1 MTKPDRKSSSL
12 LLDLNVPRPIMA
24 DISGLVLTV
33 LGLSFKV
40 ASAIYSYSNDVKD
53 AKGDIQQLSN
63 EIFALIG
70 VLEQLKVNQEQI
82 STGKW
87 TDHSKAFSQDS
98 NRGSLRHVLQKSLEF
113 LQDLHKRLESPKTR
127 FKAKIQK
134 LKWPFEQK
142 ETTQHLQR
150 LERVKTYLIL
160 SLMTDEMFASI
171 SSKPRVSFS
180 TNNVQRSDPADCIR
194 DIVSDY
200 SDSTIDKRTTERRTP
215 YIFSSKLSRLGLNM
229 CR

>member
-1 MTKPDRKSSSL
+1 
-12 LLDLNVPRPIMA
+12 MA
-24 DISGLVLTV
+24 DISGLVMTV
-33 LGLSFKV
+33 LGFSFRV
-40 ASAIYSYSNDVKD
+40 ASAIYSYSSDVKD

-70 VLEQLKVNQEQI
+70 VLERLKVNQEQI

-87 TDHSKAFSQDS
+87 KDHSKGFSHDS
-98 NRGSLRHVLQKSLEF
+98 DRVSLRHVLQKSLEF
-113 LQDLHKRLESPKTR
+113 LQDLLKRLEPPKTR

-160 SLMTDEMFASI
+160 SLMTDEMFAPI
-171 SSKPRVSFS
+171 RSKLRVSFS

-200 SDSTIDKRTTERRTP
+200 SDSTFDKKTTGRRAP
-215 YIFSSKLSRLGLNM
+215 YMFPSKLSRLGLNM

>member
-1 MTKPDRKSSSL
+1 MTL
-12 LLDLNVPRPIMA
+12 TGNVPRPIMA

-33 LGLSFKV
+33 LGVSFQV
-40 ASAIYSYSNDVKD
+40 ASAIYSYSSDVRG

-63 EIFALIG
+63 ELFALIG
-70 VLEQLKVNQEQI
+70 VLERLKVNQEQV
-82 STGKW
+82 STGNPA
-87 TDHSKAFSQDS
+87 DHSKAFSQES
-98 NRGSLRHVLQKSLEF
+98 NQDSLRYVLQQSLQF
-113 LQDLHKRLESPKTR
+113 LQDLRKRLEFPKTR

-171 SSKPRVSFS
+171 RSTLGVSFS
-180 TNNVQRSDPADCIR
+180 TNKVQRSYPADCIG
-194 DIVSDY
+194 DIVSNY
-200 SDSTIDKRTTERRTP
+200 SDSRINKKTTARRIP
-215 YIFSSKLSRLGLNM
+215 YMFSSTLSQLGLNIY
-229 CR
+229 R

>member
-1 MTKPDRKSSSL
+1 
-12 LLDLNVPRPIMA
+12 MA
-24 DISGLVLTV
+24 DISGLILTV
-33 LGLSFKV
+33 LGVSFQV
-40 ASAIYSYSNDVKD
+40 ASAIYSYSSDVKD

-70 VLEQLKVNQEQI
+70 VLERLKVNQEQI
-82 STGKW
+82 STGKSI
-87 TDHSKAFSQDS
+87 DHSKAFSQES
-98 NRGSLRHVLQKSLEF
+98 NQDSLRHVLHQSLEF
-113 LQDLHKRLESPKTR
+113 LQDLHKRLEFPKTR

-171 SSKPRVSFS
+171 RTKLGVSFS
-180 TNNVQRSDPADCIR
+180 TNKVQRSYPADCIR
-194 DIVSDY
+194 NIVSDY
-200 SDSTIDKRTTERRTP
+200 SDSRIDKKTTGRRIP
-215 YIFSSKLSRLGLNM
+215 
-229 CR
+229 

>member
-63 EIFALIG
+63 ETFALIG
-70 VLEQLKVNQEQI
+70 VLERLKVNQEQI

-87 TDHSKAFSQDS
+87 TDHSKAFSQES
-98 NRGSLRHVLQKSLEF
+98 NRGSLRHVLQKSLAF

-127 FKAKIQK
+127 FK
-134 LKWPFEQK
+134 
-142 ETTQHLQR
+142 
-150 LERVKTYLIL
+150 
-160 SLMTDEMFASI
+160 
-171 SSKPRVSFS
+171 
-180 TNNVQRSDPADCIR
+180 QRSR
-194 DIVSDY
+194 S
-200 SDSTIDKRTTERRTP
+200 
-215 YIFSSKLSRLGLNM
+215 
-229 CR
+229 